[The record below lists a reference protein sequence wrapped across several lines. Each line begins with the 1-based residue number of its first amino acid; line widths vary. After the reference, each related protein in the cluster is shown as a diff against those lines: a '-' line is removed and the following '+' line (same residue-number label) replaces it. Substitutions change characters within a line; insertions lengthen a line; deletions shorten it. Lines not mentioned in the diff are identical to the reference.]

1 MTMPAPAHHRSRAG
15 MTLSAGLVVAVMLA
29 AVAAAL
35 AQTPSEAIKAMLG
48 AWEISNADRDR
59 TCGVTLK
66 GDTVKGAY
74 KLDMDKGCAD
84 ALPFTREAQAWTI
97 VNDMVRI
104 IDARGRVILQFT
116 EVEGG
121 LYEAERPAEGLYF
134 LQSLDAAG
142 PVFQTAAAMAGEWNV
157 LRDTDK
163 PICSLT
169 LSNTAAPAV
178 DEGYALKLKT
188 PCDAVVT
195 RFNPASWRMDRG
207 ELVISSARGE
217 AWRFA
222 QEEAGWRRVPQN
234 VEPLML
240 VKK

>member
-1 MTMPAPAHHRSRAG
+1 MPALAHARFGAG
-15 MTLSAGLVVAVMLA
+15 MTIGAALIVAVMLV
-29 AVAAAL
+29 AVAVAF
-35 AQTPSEAIKAMLG
+35 AQTPNEAVKAMLG
-48 AWEISNADRDR
+48 AWEISNADRDKA
-59 TCGVTLK
+59 CAVTLR
-66 GDTVKGAY
+66 GEAVKGAY
-74 KLDMDKGCAD
+74 KLDVEKGCAE

-104 IDARGRVILQFT
+104 IDGRGRIILQFT

-121 LYEAERPAEGLYF
+121 LYEGERPAEGLYF

-142 PVFQTAAAMAGEWNV
+142 PAFQTAAAMAGEWNV
-157 LRDTDK
+157 LRETDK

-169 LSNTAAPAV
+169 LSETTAPAV
-178 DEGYALKLKT
+178 DEGYALKLKP
-188 PCDAVVT
+188 PCDAAVT
-195 RFNPASWRMDRG
+195 RFNPTSWRMDRG

-222 QEEAGWRRVPQN
+222 RDEAGWRRVPQN

>member
-1 MTMPAPAHHRSRAG
+1 MTMAALAHPHPGAG
-15 MTLSAGLVVAVMLA
+15 MKISVIAIAAVMLA
-29 AVAAAL
+29 AAVTF
-35 AQTPSEAIKAMLG
+35 AQTPSEAVKAMVG
-48 AWEISNADRDR
+48 AWEISNADRDKA
-59 TCGVTLK
+59 CAVTLK
-66 GDTVKGAY
+66 GEAVKGAY
-74 KLDMDKGCAD
+74 KIDMDKSCAE

-97 VNDMVRI
+97 VNDTVRI
-104 IDARGRVILQFT
+104 IDARGRIILQFT

-121 LYEAERPAEGLYF
+121 LYEGERPAEGLYF

-142 PVFQTAAAMAGEWNV
+142 PAFQTAAAMAGEWNV
-157 LRDTDK
+157 LRETDK

-169 LSNTAAPAV
+169 LSDTAAPAA

-188 PCDAVVT
+188 PCDAIVT

-222 QEEAGWRRVPQN
+222 QDEAGWRRVPQN

>member
-1 MTMPAPAHHRSRAG
+1 MTMPALAHARFGAG
-15 MTLSAGLVVAVMLA
+15 MTIGAALIGAVMLV
-29 AVAAAL
+29 AVAVAL
-35 AQTPSEAIKAMLG
+35 AQTPSEAVKAMLG
-48 AWEISNADRDR
+48 AWEISNADRDK

-66 GDTVKGAY
+66 GDAVKGGY
-74 KLDMDKGCAD
+74 KLDMDKGCAG

-104 IDARGRVILQFT
+104 MDARGRIILQFT

-121 LYEAERPAEGLYF
+121 LYEGERPAEGLYF

-142 PVFQTAAAMAGEWNV
+142 PAFQTASAMAGEWNV

-169 LSNTAAPAV
+169 LSETAAPAV
-178 DEGYALKLKT
+178 DEGYALKLRT
-188 PCDAVVT
+188 PCDAVIT
-195 RFNPASWRMDRG
+195 RFNPTSWRMDRG

-222 QEEAGWRRVPQN
+222 QDEAGWRRVPQN

>member
-1 MTMPAPAHHRSRAG
+1 MTMLALAHLHRGAG
-15 MTLSAGLVVAVMLA
+15 MKIGAALILAVMLA
-29 AVAAAL
+29 ATATAY
-35 AQTPSEAIKAMLG
+35 AQTPSEAVKAMLG
-48 AWEISNADRDR
+48 AWEISNADRDKA
-59 TCGVTLK
+59 CAVTLK
-66 GDTVKGAY
+66 GEAVKGAY
-74 KLDMDKGCAD
+74 KLDMDKSCAD

-104 IDARGRVILQFT
+104 IDARGRIILQFT

-121 LYEAERPAEGLYF
+121 LYEGERPAEGLYF

-142 PVFQTAAAMAGEWNV
+142 PAFPTAAAMAGEWNV
-157 LRDTDK
+157 LRETDK

-169 LSNTAAPAV
+169 LMNTAAPAA
-178 DEGYALKLKT
+178 DEGYALLVRP
-188 PCDAVVT
+188 PCDAAVT

-222 QEEAGWRRVPQN
+222 QDEAGWHRVPQN

-240 VKK
+240 IKK